1 MTDSRASTPA
11 PIDYGKAY
19 RVDGKV
25 ALISGAARGLG
36 AEMARALAGAGA
48 RVMVTDV
55 LEPQGRETVAEIR
68 AAGGQAEF
76 FRLDTTDE
84 AQWEA
89 AIAVTV
95 ERLGGLHVLVNNA
108 GIERLQFITETTV
121 EEFRK
126 VQDVNVTGVFLGCK
140 HAIRAMRPGGAAGQ
154 GGSIINMSSVAGLVG
169 CIGLSNYCASKGAVR
184 LLTKSVA
191 VECGQLK
198 LGIRC
203 NSIHPGVVWTAMGR
217 DLFQHFV
224 DLKIMPDLAAAQT
237 AFETAIPMGRC
248 GAPEDVASAA
258 LYLASDAAKWVTG
271 AEFVVDGGYTAV

>member
-1 MTDSRASTPA
+1 MTETTVASTLA
-11 PIDYGKAY
+11 DYGKAY

-36 AEMARALAGAGA
+36 AEMARALASAGA

-55 LEPQGRETVAEIR
+55 LESAGRATAAEIC
-68 AAGGQAEF
+68 AAGGKAEF
-76 FRLDTTDE
+76 MRLDTTQE

-89 AIAVTV
+89 AVAATIASF
-95 ERLGGLHVLVNNA
+95 GGLHIVINNA

-121 EEFRK
+121 EEFRL
-126 VQDVNVTGVFLGCK
+126 VMDVNVTGVFLGCK
-140 HAIRAMRPGGAAGQ
+140 HAVRAMRPGGPAGQ
-154 GGSIINMSSVAGLVG
+154 GGSIINLSSVAGLAGVT
-169 CIGLSNYCASKGAVR
+169 GLGSYCASKGAVR

-203 NSIHPGVVWTAMGR
+203 NSIHPGLVGTNMGR
-217 DLFQHFV
+217 DLLQHFV
-224 DLKIMPDLAAAQT
+224 DLQLVPDAAAAT
-237 AFETAIPMGRC
+237 AAFEGAHPIGRMGS
-248 GAPEDVASAA
+248 PDDIASAA

-271 AEFVVDGGYTAV
+271 AEFVIDGGYTAI